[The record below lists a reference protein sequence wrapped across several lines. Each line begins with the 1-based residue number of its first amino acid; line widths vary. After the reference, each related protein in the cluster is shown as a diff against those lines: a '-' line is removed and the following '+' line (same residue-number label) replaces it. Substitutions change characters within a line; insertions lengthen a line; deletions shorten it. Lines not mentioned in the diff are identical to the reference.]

1 MIFKAHTFVLLLFA
15 ITVTLADNAE
25 KPSVDATGLNG
36 LPDEPDKNVTTKSP
50 TTTTVAP
57 SSSTT
62 TPAPSPTT
70 TTTPAPSPTTTTT
83 PAPSPT
89 TTTPATTTSTT
100 TQPSTTTPPT
110 TTSAPTPPTQDWIVR
125 DINDTVC
132 IMANMKVK
140 VTVPYN
146 ATGGKMVN
154 AEMLVNSVSE
164 AAAATGGCLPGD
176 VQVLTLMQKNVNYT
190 FTFVRNSTAK
200 TYALGNVT
208 ITVLVNN
215 ATFPNSTMTVPSI
228 SLFHASPVFS
238 LPLNNSYTCYE
249 VDALPFN
256 GTAGN
261 TTVKATV
268 ELKQIQVEA
277 FGTGKK
283 PNYYAPLD
291 CTSGDTPDI
300 VPIAVGLILAGLVV
314 VVLIAYLVGR
324 RRAQARGYLSM

>member
-1 MIFKAHTFVLLLFA
+1 MPCDRSTNRKHRRPA
-15 ITVTLADNAE
+15 
-25 KPSVDATGLNG
+25 
-36 LPDEPDKNVTTKSP
+36 KN
-50 TTTTVAP
+50 
-57 SSSTT
+57 
-62 TPAPSPTT
+62 
-70 TTTPAPSPTTTTT
+70 
-83 PAPSPT
+83 
-89 TTTPATTTSTT
+89 
-100 TQPSTTTPPT
+100 
-110 TTSAPTPPTQDWIVR
+110 
-125 DINDTVC
+125 
-132 IMANMKVK
+132 KVK
-140 VTVPYN
+140 LTSLQCRM
-146 ATGGKMVN
+146 ASDIR
-154 AEMLVNSVSE
+154 AERQNS
-164 AAAATGGCLPGD
+164 
-176 VQVLTLMQKNVNYT
+176 NVG
-190 FTFVRNSTAK
+190 RRP
-200 TYALGNVT
+200 TYERKG
-208 ITVLVNN
+208 
-215 ATFPNSTMTVPSI
+215 
-228 SLFHASPVFS
+228 PVFS

>member
-1 MIFKAHTFVLLLFA
+1 
-15 ITVTLADNAE
+15 
-25 KPSVDATGLNG
+25 
-36 LPDEPDKNVTTKSP
+36 
-50 TTTTVAP
+50 TTT
-57 SSSTT
+57 S
-62 TPAPSPTT
+62 T
-70 TTTPAPSPTTTTT
+70 TTTPAPSPTTTSPPPSPTTTT
-83 PAPSPT
+83 PAPAPT

-100 TQPSTTTPPT
+100 TRPSTTTPPT
-110 TTSAPTPPTQDWIVR
+110 TTSAPTPPSQDWIVR
-125 DINDTVC
+125 DNNGTVC

-146 ATGGKMVN
+146 STGGKMVN
-154 AEMLVNSVSE
+154 AEMRVNNLSE
-164 AAAATGGCLPGD
+164 ATAATGGCLPGD

-208 ITVLVNN
+208 ITVFVNN
-215 ATFPNSTMTVPSI
+215 ATFPNSTMTVQSI
-228 SLFHASPVFS
+228 SLSHATPVFS

-277 FGTGKK
+277 FGTGTK